1 MNHLK
6 LIIKNSN
13 FKKEKKIFF
22 FDKIELKTILSFY
35 SKMVSKGFWKDYGL
49 NISREEVSFNIYKR
63 FSEKPEFKICKNFK
77 QKNNNLK
84 YFTLDSQG
92 NILNASKNL
101 EDLLD
106 KTSWRK
112 LKIVN

>member
-35 SKMVSKGFWKDYGL
+35 SKMVSKGFWKDYG
-49 NISREEVSFNIYKR
+49 
-63 FSEKPEFKICKNFK
+63 
-77 QKNNNLK
+77 
-84 YFTLDSQG
+84 
-92 NILNASKNL
+92 
-101 EDLLD
+101 
-106 KTSWRK
+106 
-112 LKIVN
+112 